1 MFPVITSLQGNWT
14 SIARE
19 TRGYCDLGTFFWER
33 KMLAFWQCPKESIF
47 SQENVPWQQSNLYS
61 TKVTKTWVCLK
72 KKLKSG
78 SLRSDWWL
86 DKAPVGHLSIFTC
99 ETSVFF
105 SQLTCRILNSYEET
119 VVNIGRVNNPL
130 KHLCFRQVQ
139 WLSAISRKC
148 TYRQKYP
155 PGVYWSA
162 EEGFG
167 VKELHLHCLLILSGY
182 ATHLAWQKK
191 KFAHREACCRIAKDV
206 QRL

>member
-47 SQENVPWQQSNLYS
+47 SQENVPWQQSNFYS

-72 KKLKSG
+72 KTEIRFVKK
-78 SLRSDWWL
+78 WL
-86 DKAPVGHLSIFTC
+86 MIRQGPSWTSQHLHVWDFS
-99 ETSVFF
+99 FF
-105 SQLTCRILNSYEET
+105 SQLNCRILNSYEET

-130 KHLCFRQVQ
+130 KHLRFRQVQ
-139 WLSAISRKC
+139 WLSALSREC

-155 PGVYWSA
+155 PAVYWSA
-162 EEGFG
+162 EEGYSVWKSCIYIVYSFCRDM
-167 VKELHLHCLLILSGY
+167 LH
-182 ATHLAWQKK
+182 T
-191 KFAHREACCRIAKDV
+191 
-206 QRL
+206 